1 MRAPSAVAVLAAL
14 GALAV
19 AGGAHAL
26 PLGSDEI
33 TRICTEAEGPAH
45 CARKV
50 EAEQMKR
57 LPGVASRDGNALK
70 VALYPSGVA
79 TFTDVDTIS
88 GGTAYALWDYL
99 SEINATVLWTMRDD
113 DAGFLIVQRA
123 TNRQTPLP
131 AEPVLSPDRQRIATA
146 DFCPTRCENLLT
158 VWRVT
163 RDGVVRESQ
172 WAPKERWSDAGVR
185 WKGPEMLVVDYTP
198 AGSDTGRTLERKL
211 AEPGWTR
218 VGGK

>member
-1 MRAPSAVAVLAAL
+1 MSARLAVTALAAHA
-14 GALAV
+14 ALAI
-19 AGGAHAL
+19 AGVAHAL
-26 PLGSDEI
+26 PLGSEEI
-33 TRICTEAEGPAH
+33 TRICAEAEGPAH

-57 LPGVASRDGNALK
+57 LPGVASRDGDALK
-70 VALYPSGVA
+70 VALYPSGAA

-88 GGTAYALWDYL
+88 GGTAFALWDYL

-123 TNRQTPLP
+123 NNRQTPLP

-146 DFCPTRCENLLT
+146 DFCATRCENLLT

-163 RDGVVRESQ
+163 RDGIVRESQ
-172 WAPKERWSDAGVR
+172 WAPKESWSDAGVR

-198 AGSDTGRTLERKL
+198 AGSEVGKTLERKL
-211 AEPGWTR
+211 ADPGWSR
-218 VGGK
+218 IGGK